1 MRRMLSGIILTA
13 LLLCGATALV
23 SAQEGT
29 EAQEEMQ
36 KQLLEESADRV
47 SQSGAPLESFQFS
60 ETVQKV
66 ADGEWEWNITKVLNR
81 IAELFLGEVRSN
93 LSALLKIIVI
103 AVLAGILCNLQG
115 PFNGEGVAD
124 VSFLVCF
131 IVIAGLAVSV
141 FAEIVQ
147 TAMSTIDSLTLFMQ
161 GLIPSMTGI
170 IAAGGGAA
178 SGMALSPSLFLCM
191 QVITY
196 LAKNVF
202 LPMILVITAL
212 SVINNMSGRFHITKL
227 IEFAR
232 QALKWSSGIL
242 LTVFIGILSLQGF
255 SSAFVDG
262 VAGKTVKYA
271 ICNFVP
277 LVGNVLSDSVEA
289 VCASTLVVKNAVGV
303 TGVLALLSICV
314 GPLLKLLAISVLY
327 RFAAG
332 VAEPATDRRIVNLLG
347 DLAGNITQTFVIL
360 LMVCVMF
367 IISVAMLCAV
377 TNIPMMMR

>member
-1 MRRMLSGIILTA
+1 MRKFFLALFLAVALSSVLIA
-13 LLLCGATALV
+13 AYA
-23 SAQEGT
+23 
-29 EAQEEMQ
+29 EENVGQ
-36 KQLLEESADRV
+36 QILEESLQKV
-47 SQSGAPLESFQFS
+47 EQSGAQTGNLQFY
-60 ETVQKV
+60 ETAQKV
-66 ADGEWEWNITKVLNR
+66 AEGTWDWSVTGILNR
-81 IAELFLGEVRSN
+81 LLDLFFSELSEN
-93 LSALLKIIVI
+93 MSALVRMIVI

-115 PFNGEGVAD
+115 SFNGEGIAD
-124 VSFLVCF
+124 VSFLACF

-141 FAEIVQ
+141 FAQMIQ
-147 TAMSTIDSLTLFMQ
+147 TAENAIDNLNMFMQ
-161 GLIPSMTGI
+161 SLIPSITGI
-170 IAAGGGAA
+170 VAAGGGATVGA
-178 SGMALSPSLFLCM
+178 AFSPSLLVCM

-196 LAKNVF
+196 VSKNLF

-212 SVINNMSGRFHITKL
+212 SVINNLTERFHITKL

-232 QALKWSSGIL
+232 QALKWTSGIL

-289 VCASTLVVKNAVGV
+289 VCFSTHVIKNAVG
-303 TGVLALLSICV
+303 TAGILALLSICL
-314 GPLLKLLAISVLY
+314 GPLIKLLVLSVLY

-332 VAEPATDRRIVNLLG
+332 IAEPATDKRIVGLLS

-377 TNIPMMMR
+377 TSIPMMIA